1 MTALTRKQK
10 AQLID
15 TLIAAHDAA
24 HEQIDALK
32 LTLDPNPG
40 CSLYTAVFELIDVA
54 ILAAASAI
62 GDSAG
67 EWLDWFVHDNDCGRK
82 AHEAG
87 YDNRLRPI
95 RTVEDLLDLIEE
107 EEE

>member
-1 MTALTRKQK
+1 MNPLTRKQK

-54 ILAAASAI
+54 ILAIASAI
-62 GDSAG
+62 GDSTG
-67 EWLDWFVHDNDCGRK
+67 EWLDWFIHENDCGRK
-82 AHEAG
+82 GYEAG
-87 YDNRLRPI
+87 YEGRIKPI
-95 RTVEDLLDLIEE
+95 TTAEYLLDLIEQGE
-107 EEE
+107 E